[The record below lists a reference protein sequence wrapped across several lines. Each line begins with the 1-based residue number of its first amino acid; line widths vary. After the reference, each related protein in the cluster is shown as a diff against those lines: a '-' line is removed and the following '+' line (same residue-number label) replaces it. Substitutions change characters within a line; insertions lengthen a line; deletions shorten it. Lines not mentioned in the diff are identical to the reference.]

1 MNDHKALFVAFLL
14 FIACMAF
21 MAMAFTAV
29 YEKPCTLPTAPV
41 GTLSW

>member
-14 FIACMAF
+14 FIAF
-21 MAMAFTAV
+21 MVFRDIAFTAA